1 MLLCVK
7 ILNLESLLQ
16 IDRGWRLWYS
26 SLKGGPRQLWWGN
39 RPPRAE
45 LGCYTDRQSLYWGA
59 EEKAGKRRVSWK
71 SGLLDVSTAKMLFHE
86 NQIVRGTGS
95 GMESYPSLGL
105 LFESFFFL
113 IFFFLL
119 YFTLQYYIGFNI
131 HWPEST
137 TGVHVIPTWTPLPP
151 PSPQHPS
158 GSSPCTSPKHA
169 VSCIRHRL
177 VIRFLHDSIHVSMP
191 FSQIIPTS
199 PSPSESQIPLYT

>member
-105 LFESFFFL
+105 LFESFFFN
-113 IFFFLL
+113 FFFFTLF
-119 YFTLQYYIGFNI
+119 YFTILYWFQHTLTWI
-131 HWPEST
+131 HHRCTCDPNMNPPPTSLPT
-137 TGVHVIPTWTPLPP
+137 TSLWVIPMHQ
-151 PSPQHPS
+151 PQA
-158 GSSPCTSPKHA
+158 C
-169 VSCIRHRL
+169 CI
-177 VIRFLHDSIHVSMP
+177 LH
-191 FSQIIPTS
+191 QT
-199 PSPSESQIPLYT
+199 